1 MIELQ
6 KDKINHRKETFGGLV
21 INIETGKLYKLNKTG
36 YEIFLAL
43 NNDVSVE
50 KLVKKLEKKFEIN
63 QKKINIELNRFFQKL
78 IKNGLALKK
87 R

>member
-6 KDKINHRKETFGGLV
+6 KSKINHRKETFGGLV
-21 INIETGKLYKLNKTG
+21 VNIETGKLYKLNKIG

-43 NNDVSVE
+43 NNGVSVE
-50 KLVKKLEKKFEIN
+50 KLAEEFEKKFEIN
-63 QKKINIELNRFFQKL
+63 QKKINVELNRFFQKL